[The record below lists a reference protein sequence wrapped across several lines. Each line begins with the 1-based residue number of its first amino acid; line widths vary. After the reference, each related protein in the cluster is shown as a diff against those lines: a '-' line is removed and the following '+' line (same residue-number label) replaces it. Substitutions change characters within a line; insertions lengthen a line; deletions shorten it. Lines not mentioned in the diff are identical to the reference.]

1 MESRSSVFKLIKTK
15 WVFTSYIIKQE
26 RTIAMKKAFLL
37 LLLGLGLFTLS
48 KFGFSQKSDSPKQ
61 IEKQLAAPIA
71 KHDQVIYFAGGCF
84 WGTEHFFKQVR
95 GVTATEVGY
104 ANGNLKH
111 PSYEQVSTGKTGF
124 AETVK
129 VTYDPQIVELKLLVD
144 LFLKTIDPTS
154 LNKQGNDIGTQY
166 RTGIYYTDKSV
177 IPVIKKSLA
186 ELDKQYPAKIVVELE
201 PLQNYY
207 DAEAYHQKY
216 LDKNPGGYCH
226 IVPEMFDLAR
236 KANPAPKDSTAP
248 KSYHKKDR
256 STLKKQLTPL
266 QYDVTQ
272 NQATERAFDNAYND
286 EFRDGIYVDIT
297 TGEPLFVSTDKF
309 ESGCGWPSFSKP
321 INPDLVEELADNSHG
336 MRRTEVRSKT
346 GDAHLG
352 HVFDDGPSDKGG
364 LRYCINSASLQF
376 IPKEEMKAKGY
387 EKYLPL
393 LVKK

>member
-1 MESRSSVFKLIKTK
+1 M
-15 WVFTSYIIKQE
+15 KQL
-26 RTIAMKKAFLL
+26 FVLL
-37 LLLGLGLFTLS
+37 ALGIGLFIVS
-48 KFGFSQKSDSPKQ
+48 KFGFSQKTADLKS
-61 IEKQLAAPIA
+61 EK
-71 KHDQVIYFAGGCF
+71 KHTMNNLHNKDQVIYFAGGCF

-104 ANGNLKH
+104 ANGNLQD
-111 PSYEQVSTGKTGF
+111 PTYTQVSTGKTGF

-129 VTYDPQIVELKLLVD
+129 VSYDPAVVELKLLVD

-166 RTGIYYTDKSV
+166 RTGIYYTNEVDV
-177 IPVIKKSLA
+177 PVIKECLA
-186 ELDKQYPAKIVVELE
+186 ALAKQYPTQLVVELE
-201 PLQNYY
+201 PLRNYY

-226 IVPEMFDLAR
+226 IGPDLFELAR
-236 KANPAPKDSTAP
+236 KANPTTATT
-248 KSYHKKDR
+248 YKKADQE
-256 STLKKQLTPL
+256 TLKKELTPL

-272 NQATERAFDNAYND
+272 NNATERAFDNAYND
-286 EFRDGIYVDIT
+286 EFREGIYVDIT

-321 INPDLVEELADNSHG
+321 ISDSLVTELSDNTYG
-336 MRRTEVRSKT
+336 MRRTEIRSKT

-352 HVFDDGPSDKGG
+352 HVFEDGPTDKGG
-364 LRYCINSASLQF
+364 LRYCINSASLKF
-376 IPKEEMKAKGY
+376 IPKEDMKVKGY

>member
-1 MESRSSVFKLIKTK
+1 M
-15 WVFTSYIIKQE
+15 KQV
-26 RTIAMKKAFLL
+26 FLL
-37 LLLGLGLFTLS
+37 LVLGLGLFMLS
-48 KFGFSQKSDSPKQ
+48 KFGFSQKTNRSNTIKKQ
-61 IEKQLAAPIA
+61 SMDQTDKQN
-71 KHDQVIYFAGGCF
+71 QVIYFAGGCF

-104 ANGNLKH
+104 ANGNLPD

-129 VTYDPQIVELKLLVD
+129 VTYDPKIVDLKLLLD

-166 RTGIYYTDKSV
+166 RTGIYYTNGSAV
-177 IPVIKKSLA
+177 PVIKESLA
-186 ELDKQYPAKIVVELE
+186 ELAKKYPSKIVVELQ

-207 DAEAYHQKY
+207 NAEAYHQKY

-226 IVPEMFDLAR
+226 IGPELFDMAR
-236 KANPAPKDSTAP
+236 KANPAPKDTTATQAY
-248 KSYHKKDR
+248 KRKDR
-256 STLKKQLTPL
+256 STLKKELTPL

-272 NQATERAFDNAYND
+272 NQATERAFDNAYNA

-297 TGEPLFVSTDKF
+297 TGEPLFISTDKF

-321 INPDLVEELADNSHG
+321 INTNLIEELSDNSHG

-352 HVFDDGPSDKGG
+352 HVFEDGPADKGG
-364 LRYCINSASLQF
+364 LRYCINSASLKF
-376 IPKEEMKAKGY
+376 VPKEEMKAKGY

-393 LVKK
+393 LTNK